1 VVWDFTYAPSAMP
14 RLRTPA
20 LEHSHVNLGANE
32 WRPQVDGGAVRP
44 IAVPGRYRIRLSAGG
59 EERTAWLT
67 VLKDPSSEASMADAQ
82 ARLAMQLDLRDMTD
96 STTALINRI
105 EWTRK
110 GLQDLEVRFRGDDAF
125 RDVVQAG
132 EALQAALVELEMRLF
147 DLRLSGGTAGQDTIR
162 WPRQLFAKLTSLSG
176 YISGTDDRPTA
187 QSSEVRDLYR
197 VWLTEVLARWGEL
210 AEGDL
215 ARFNRM
221 LSDRGLPP
229 VISDP

>member
-1 VVWDFTYAPSAMP
+1 
-14 RLRTPA
+14 
-20 LEHSHVNLGANE
+20 
-32 WRPQVDGGAVRP
+32 VDGGSVRP
-44 IAVPGRYRIRLSAGG
+44 IATPGRYRIRLTAGT

-67 VLKDPSSEASMADAQ
+67 VLKDPASDASPEDAR
-82 ARLAMQLDLRDMTD
+82 ARLAMQLELRAMTD
-96 STTALINRI
+96 STAALINRI
-105 EWTRK
+105 EWARK
-110 GLQDLEVRFRGDDAF
+110 GIQDVEVRLRGDDAY

-132 EALQAALVELEMRLF
+132 EALHEALVELEMRLF

-176 YISGTDDRPTA
+176 YISGTDARPTA

-210 AEGDL
+210 ADGDL

-221 LSDRGLPP
+221 LSERGLPP
-229 VISDP
+229 VVSQP